1 MKKNIL
7 LLGCVF
13 IISIFIVS
21 CKSKNTGNEV
31 TTNNTENEITIS
43 KNYLIK
49 NDVSGMGTD
58 YEIKNIKKGKYNI
71 SLYSKEF
78 AKGKFVQ
85 ERNLYNTT
93 LDLDK
98 KVNEYNISVYQEDT
112 KIKILTGESEFNET
126 TLEFFETNSCGI
138 ALFEIENEKKI
149 TIDKELPII
158 GYIIGDEVKKIEI
171 VNIDEI
177 FNQKSDGEIIIYLKV
192 SKIK

>member
-21 CKSKNTGNEV
+21 CKSKNMGNEV
-31 TTNNTENEITIS
+31 TTNNTDNEITMS

-49 NDVSGMGTD
+49 HDVSGMGTD

-85 ERNLYNTT
+85 EQNLYNTT

-98 KVNEYNISVYQEDT
+98 KVNKYNISVYQEDT

-126 TLEFFETNSCGI
+126 TLEFFETDSAGI
-138 ALFEIENEKKI
+138 ALFEIETEKKI

-158 GYIIGDEVKKIEI
+158 GYIIGDEVKKIES

-177 FNQKSDGEIIIYLKV
+177 FNQKSDGEIIIYIKI